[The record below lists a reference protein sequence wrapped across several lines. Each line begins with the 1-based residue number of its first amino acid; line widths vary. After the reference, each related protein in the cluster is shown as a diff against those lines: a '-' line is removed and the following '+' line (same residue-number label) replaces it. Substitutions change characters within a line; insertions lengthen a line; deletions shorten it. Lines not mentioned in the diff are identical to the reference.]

1 MQMRI
6 VTCVAVLSASLLT
19 GYRCA
24 NRLSAQEV
32 PVKRNPV
39 AQLVSR
45 NKAPE
50 LPDVRAKPEFDAQ
63 FDPSEQKRVWKAVG
77 ELFKSADKNW
87 DSITANI
94 NNDAYCVTVR
104 TFNGSKYNWTV
115 GDVCRKVTSVNLTA
129 AYFQSLEPQ
138 TRELYVNFREPDF
151 ARNAKALKEW
161 LEARPGKSLAEL
173 QADACDWALNRLA
186 QRQER
191 DDWSD
196 KDRDRWTAAIRKT
209 AETLRADGVA
219 IQSKG
224 FGHEEFQLYF
234 DDSGTK

>member
-1 MQMRI
+1 MQIRI
-6 VTCVAVLSASLLT
+6 VTCIAVLSASLLT
-19 GYRCA
+19 GYRCT

-32 PVKRNPV
+32 PSKRNPV

-45 NKAPE
+45 NKAPA
-50 LPDVRAKPEFDAQ
+50 LPDVRAQPVFDAQ
-63 FDPSEQKRVWKAVG
+63 FEWSEQKRVWKAVR
-77 ELFKSADKNW
+77 ELPKSADKNW
-87 DSITANI
+87 DAITANI

-115 GDVCRKVTSVNLTA
+115 GDVCRKVASVTVTA
-129 AYFQSLEPQ
+129 AYWQSLEPQ

-161 LEARPGKSLAEL
+161 FEARPGKSLAEL
-173 QADACDWALNRLA
+173 QADACDWAVNRLA
-186 QRQER
+186 QRQKR

-196 KDRDRWTAAIRKT
+196 KDRDRWTTEISKT
-209 AETLRADGVA
+209 AETLRVNGIA

-224 FGHEEFQLYF
+224 LGHEEFQLDI
-234 DDSGTK
+234 DDSGTE